1 MLKKSSSLCIK
12 AGKTA
17 VVLTA
22 VLSLF
27 ACGNGR
33 KPEEDVFKRIDLAVK
48 NADNVQSVSIF
59 KIDSVTNTAL
69 SDPDPDRRFR
79 KLLKASDEWLST
91 DLSQSIGL
99 LNRASRLADSTSNP
113 RISEIEANLRIASV
127 YNSQG
132 TMLKEASDILSG
144 IKVVDLPDSLRYR
157 YYLTAVQLNRSL
169 AERSLDENLKRT
181 YLNTASAYRDSVLK
195 IQPDNSFIAV
205 NKLLESGKYTEAL
218 ENLRSQDTGSQ
229 PFARSMAPY
238 YHLISQIFGHL
249 EMRDSQIYYLALSA
263 TADLENGVREY
274 KALPQLA
281 EMIKENDLD
290 RSYAYINRSMNDA
303 VSSHSQARQNELSG
317 PYREI
322 HASHNALQSQQRY
335 RFILIL
341 SALAI
346 ITIIIFAALFSLKRK
361 NVKLR
366 EYAAIING
374 SKQELESIN
383 LKLKDINS
391 QLQEQSRI
399 KEHYVKSF
407 MELSLRYLAQMEKF
421 RADLAKTAA
430 KGDWKVLTEKIN
442 SSRYINR
449 EIQDFFNNF
458 DRAFLSIYP
467 SYIKTLNSL
476 IKEEEK
482 YDESSESLSTE
493 LRIYALIRL
502 GITESNQ
509 IAKFLKCS
517 ESTVYNYRT
526 RMRNKAIRRD
536 DFEQEFI
543 SKREF

>member
-1 MLKKSSSLCIK
+1 MRKKSSSLFIK

-48 NADNVQSVSIF
+48 NADNVQSFSIF
-59 KIDSVTNTAL
+59 KIDSITNSAL
-69 SDPDPDRRFR
+69 SDRDADRRFR
-79 KLLKASDEWLST
+79 KLLNASDEWLST

-99 LNRASRLADSTSNP
+99 LNRATQLADSTSNP

-144 IKVVDLPDSLRYR
+144 IKVGELPDSLRYR

-218 ENLRSQDTGSQ
+218 ENMRSQDTGSQ

-281 EMIKENDLD
+281 EMIKDDDLD

-361 NVKLR
+361 NIKLR

-383 LKLKDINS
+383 IKLKDINS

-449 EIQDFFNNF
+449 EIHDFFNNF

-476 IKEEEK
+476 LKEEEK

-526 RMRNKAIRRD
+526 RMRNKAISRD